1 MNDGLISKRYAKA
14 LLEFAAARGEDKLMY
29 ESMKLLSES
38 IAATPRLR
46 ETLQSPVVATGDK
59 EALLCSAAG
68 ATAGESYRRFVRLA
82 LENRREGSLQ
92 NIALSYLDLY
102 RRVHRIGRVSVVS
115 ATPLSG
121 DFVGRIRYDVERRT
135 RGTVELDVRVDPSL
149 GGGFIFQMDDF
160 RVDASVAGQLE
171 KIRRQ
176 LASI

>member
-14 LLEFAAARGEDKLMY
+14 LLAFAAARGEDKLMY
-29 ESMKLLSES
+29 ESMKQLSAS

-46 ETLQSPVVATGDK
+46 DVLQSPAVAAGDK
-59 EALLCSAAG
+59 EELLCGAAG
-68 ATAGESYRRFVRLA
+68 EAAGESYRRFVRLA
-82 LENRREGSLQ
+82 LKNRREGSLQ
-92 NIALSYLDLY
+92 SIALSYLDLY

-115 ATPLSG
+115 AAPLSG

-135 RGTVELDVRVDPSL
+135 RGTVEIDLRVDPSL

-176 LASI
+176 LANG